1 MERRRVVISGMGTIS
16 PVGNTVAE
24 AWHKVRNGI
33 SGITKLTR
41 FDSSVVKV
49 HIAGEVHGFDPKER
63 FGHREARR
71 MDRVTQLALV
81 AVQEALA
88 QSGLNISALDPYR
101 IGCIVSSCLGGIETL
116 LDQAYS
122 TFEKGVQT
130 ASPVMLPMILTN
142 TTAGRIAMEYN
153 LRGANMGITTACAT
167 GNNAIGESAE
177 MIRRGQVDIMLA
189 GGSEAAI
196 LPLTVSSLSNMTAL
210 SHRNDSPET
219 ASRPFDKT
227 RDGFVLS
234 EGAGVLVLEA
244 LDHAL
249 ARNAPILGE
258 LIGYGTTNDAFHVTA
273 PRVNGE
279 AAGMAMHFALQ
290 NAGIEPEAVDYIN
303 AHGTSTPLNDS
314 SETEAIK
321 RVWGE
326 VAYDIPIS
334 STKSTTGHLIG
345 ASGAIEAI
353 FSLKAIEDSFIP
365 PTANLHEPDPDCDLN
380 YTPNVGV
387 SKPLDIV
394 VSNNFGFG
402 GHNAVI
408 VLKKWTAAEQT
419 IAP

>member
-1 MERRRVVISGMGTIS
+1 VERRRVVISGLGTIS
-16 PVGNTVAE
+16 PVGNTVSA
-24 AWHKVRNGI
+24 AWYKVRNGI
-33 SGITKLTR
+33 SGIGPLTR
-41 FDSSVVKV
+41 FDSSPLKV
-49 HIAGEVHGFDPKER
+49 HIAGEVHGFDPKEH

-71 MDRVTQLALV
+71 MDRVTQLAMI

-88 QSGLNISALDPYR
+88 HSGLDLASIDPYR

-116 LDQAYS
+116 MDQAAS
-122 TFEKGVQT
+122 TFERGITT

-142 TTAGRIAMEYN
+142 TTSGRIAMEYN
-153 LRGANMGITTACAT
+153 LRGPNMGITTACAT

-177 MIRRGQVDIMLA
+177 MIRRGAADVILA

-227 RDGFVLS
+227 RDGFILS

-249 ARNAPILGE
+249 ARNAPIFGE
-258 LIGYGTTNDAFHVTA
+258 IIGYGTTNDAYHVTA

-279 AAGMAMHFALQ
+279 AAGMAMLFALRD
-290 NAGIEPEAVDYIN
+290 AGIAPGEVDYIN

-326 VAYDIPIS
+326 TAYDIPIS

-365 PTANLHEPDPDCDLN
+365 PTANLHTPDPDCDLN

-387 SKPLDIV
+387 SKSLNIV

-408 VLKKWTAAEQT
+408 VLKKWTPAAAE
-419 IAP
+419 IPA